1 MAKIYRY
8 RKESDD
14 YTTYNAQGSDV
25 VELCTLE
32 DGYTY
37 ISGPDDLP
45 PQPNQITVE
54 PVTITPELREQIKAS
69 SPHCR
74 LINQRMQE
82 QIRAK
87 YSAEDEMY
95 LTRIAVGVLQGAYVF
110 EPGESDLVTEYQTFV
125 EDVRAWGR
133 VERAKIGL

>member
-1 MAKIYRY
+1 MKIYRY
-8 RKESDD
+8 QKQSDA
-14 YTTYNAQGSDV
+14 YTVYQAQGEDLQ
-25 VELCTLE
+25 ELCTLD

-37 ISGPDDLP
+37 VSGPDDLP

-95 LTRIAVGVLQGAYVF
+95 LTRIAVGVLQGSYVF
-110 EPGESDLVTEYQTFV
+110 EPDESDLVTEYQTFV

>member
-1 MAKIYRY
+1 MKIYRY
-8 RKESDD
+8 QKQSDA
-14 YTTYNAQGSDV
+14 YTVYQAQGEDLQ
-25 VELCTLE
+25 ELCTLD

-37 ISGPDDLP
+37 VSGPDDLP

-54 PVTITPELREQIKAS
+54 PVTITTELREQIKAS

-82 QIRAK
+82 QIRDK

>member
-1 MAKIYRY
+1 MKIYRY
-8 RKESDD
+8 QKQSDA
-14 YTTYNAQGSDV
+14 YTVYQAQGEDLQ
-25 VELCTLE
+25 ELCTLD

-37 ISGPDDLP
+37 VSGPDDLP

-54 PVTITPELREQIKAS
+54 PVTITTELREQIKAS

-82 QIRAK
+82 QIRDK

-95 LTRIAVGVLQGAYVF
+95 LTRIAVGMLQGSYVF